1 MIELECKHSLVTT
14 TLSVD
19 CEDVNSGRRGDNV
32 DRSTDDDDDVAG
44 SAVSFTHLR
53 SLKYR
58 KIHLLCARLNGTTSN
73 AL

>member
-1 MIELECKHSLVTT
+1 MNSLVTT

-19 CEDVNSGRRGDNV
+19 CDDVNSGRRGDNI
-32 DRSTDDDDDVAG
+32 DRSTDDDDDDVVS

-58 KIHLLCARLNGTTSN
+58 EIHLLCARLNGTISN
-73 AL
+73 ALQME